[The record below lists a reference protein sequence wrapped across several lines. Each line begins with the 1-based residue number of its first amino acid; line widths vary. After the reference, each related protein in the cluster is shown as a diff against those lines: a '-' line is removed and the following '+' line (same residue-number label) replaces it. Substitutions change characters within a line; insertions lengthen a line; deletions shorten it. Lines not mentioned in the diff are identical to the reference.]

1 MYNLNAI
8 YHCARASFSA
18 LRDRIYTGVGFAIS
32 PNLSTQYHDLSLSL
46 SNPSLSILDNTK

>member
-46 SNPSLSILDNTK
+46 ESLSIHSR